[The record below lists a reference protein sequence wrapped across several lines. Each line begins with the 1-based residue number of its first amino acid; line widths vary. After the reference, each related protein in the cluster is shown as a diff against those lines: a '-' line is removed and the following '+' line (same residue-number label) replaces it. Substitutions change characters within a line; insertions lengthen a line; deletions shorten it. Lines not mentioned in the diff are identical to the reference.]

1 MSSAGPRKYL
11 LALGLGLLVF
21 CLYWPS
27 LAYPFQFDDQLFLL
41 DDNVRLTRWSAFLW
55 PPVPRILTWLSFTA
69 QFAIWGENPAPFR
82 IFNVLLHAANSLLV
96 LLLVLKLQDALPIPG
111 SREKW
116 RVPAA
121 ASLIFALHPLQTES
135 VVYIYQRSTLLAAFF
150 SLLALLLW
158 SHRSAAD
165 RRLLFSLA
173 SLICFI
179 LAALAKEHAL
189 VLPIVLWAYDFY
201 RSGRVRPEP
210 ILIASFAIS
219 LFLTGMF
226 LWWSKASGD
235 ATIGAGG
242 ESLTYARTQVQVIWR
257 YLRLFVLPLGQTID
271 PHVVPVRSWLAAGWW
286 AQLILL
292 ISLLGTIA
300 LTYRSQ
306 RRFPFWLLFC
316 FLWLLPTSSV
326 VPSQDYMFEHRTY
339 LPLLGLAGALSVLL
353 AAVSMSSWRFGGVA
367 GLLALTLGTLTWQRI
382 QVWESPALLWGDA
395 ANKSPMKYRPVYNLG
410 VTLMD
415 SSPDLAEEN
424 FRKAI
429 QLRPELPLAYRSL
442 AQIKWSQGDLESAEE
457 LWRVALGI
465 DSNHRETLLAMGRL
479 HLEKKEFFEAESYLQ
494 RAVTKQPTDWQARY
508 LLGELYYG
516 FGLTQKALDQA
527 EEGLRFHPRQTSL
540 RVLLADCVRR
550 QANWN
555 RAIELYREALLEAPG
570 DSRSHLGL
578 AESYSR
584 IGLQERAL
592 QAARQGI
599 LSATDPS
606 ERARALGVLEILE
619 GSNVPTFQRSKPEPP
634 KR

>member
-1 MSSAGPRKYL
+1 M
-11 LALGLGLLVF
+11 
-21 CLYWPS
+21 
-27 LAYPFQFDDQLFLL
+27 
-41 DDNVRLTRWSAFLW
+41 
-55 PPVPRILTWLSFTA
+55 
-69 QFAIWGENPAPFR
+69 
-82 IFNVLLHAANSLLV
+82 NVLLHAANSVLVFLLV
-96 LLLVLKLQDALPIPG
+96 GKIQDSLPPQG
-111 SREKW
+111 NHGGW
-116 RVPAA
+116 RVPAL
-121 ASLIFALHPLQTES
+121 ASLIFVLHPLQTES

-150 SLLALLLW
+150 SLLALILW
-158 SHRSAAD
+158 SHRTVGD
-165 RRLLFSLA
+165 RRLLISLA
-173 SLICFI
+173 SFICFI

-306 RRFPFWLLFC
+306 RRFSFWLLFC

-353 AAVSMSSWRFGGVA
+353 ARVSMSGWQFGGVA
-367 GLLALTLGTLTWQRI
+367 GLLAVTLGTVTWQRI
-382 QVWESPALLWGDA
+382 QVWRSEVSLWGDA
-395 ANKSPMKYRPVYNLG
+395 ARKAPTKYRPVYNFG
-410 VTLMD
+410 VTLMG
-415 SSPDLAEEN
+415 SSPDRAEEYL
-424 FRKAI
+424 RRAI
-429 QLRPELPLAYRSL
+429 QLGPAIPLAYRSL
-442 AQIKWSQGDLESAEE
+442 AELKWYQGDLKSAEE
-457 LWRVALGI
+457 LWQVALSLAS
-465 DSNHRETLLAMGRL
+465 DDRETLLALGRL
-479 HLEKKEFFEAESYLQ
+479 HLEKKEFFAAENYLQ
-494 RAVTKQPTDWQARY
+494 RAATKQPTDWQARY

-527 EEGLRFHPRQTSL
+527 QEGLRFHPRADLTSGSAGGL
-540 RVLLADCVRR
+540 CASPG
-550 QANWN
+550 Q
-555 RAIELYREALLEAPG
+555 LEPG
-570 DSRSHLGL
+570 H
-578 AESYSR
+578 
-584 IGLQERAL
+584 
-592 QAARQGI
+592 
-599 LSATDPS
+599 
-606 ERARALGVLEILE
+606 
-619 GSNVPTFQRSKPEPP
+619 
-634 KR
+634 

>member
-1 MSSAGPRKYL
+1 MRSLDLRKSL

-21 CLYWPS
+21 SLYWPS
-27 LAYPFQFDDQLFLL
+27 LAYPFQFDDQLFLR

-55 PPVPRILTWLSFTA
+55 PPTPRVLTWLSFTA
-69 QFAIWGENPAPFR
+69 QFAIWGEDPAPLR
-82 IFNVLLHAANSLLV
+82 LLNILLHVANSVLV
-96 LLLVLKLQDALPIPG
+96 LLLVFKLQNLFPIPR
-111 SREKW
+111 SDELW
-116 RVPAA
+116 RAPLVAG
-121 ASLIFALHPLQTES
+121 LLFALHPLQTES

-158 SHRSAAD
+158 SHRSVAG
-165 RRLLFSLA
+165 RRLLFSLG

-201 RSGRVRPEP
+201 RSGRLRPEP
-210 ILIASFAIS
+210 ILDASFAIS
-219 LFLTGMF
+219 LFLTGVF

-271 PHVVPVRSWLAAGWW
+271 PHVVPVRHWLAAGWW
-286 AQLILL
+286 VQLFLL

-306 RRFPFWLLFC
+306 RRFSFWLLFC

-353 AAVSMSSWRFGGVA
+353 AGVSMSGWRFGGVA

-382 QVWESPALLWGDA
+382 QVWRSEVSLWGDA
-395 ANKSPMKYRPVYNLG
+395 ARKTPTKYRPVYNFG
-410 VTLMD
+410 VTLRS
-415 SSPDLAEEN
+415 SSPDRAEEYLK
-424 FRKAI
+424 RAI
-429 QLRPELPLAYRSL
+429 QLGPAIPLAYRSL
-442 AQIKWSQGDLESAEE
+442 AELKWYQGDLKSAEE

-465 DSNHRETLLAMGRL
+465 DSDHRETLLALGRL
-479 HLEKKEFFEAESYLQ
+479 HLEKKEFFEAQGYL
-494 RAVTKQPTDWQARY
+494 RSAVVEKPTDWQARY

-516 FGLTQKALDQA
+516 FGFTQKALDQA
-527 EEGLRFHPRQTSL
+527 EKGLTFHPRQAVL

-550 QANWN
+550 QAGWN
-555 RAIELYREALLEAPG
+555 RAIELYREALLDAPG
-570 DSRSHLGL
+570 NSRAHLGL

-584 IGLQERAL
+584 MGQERMAL
-592 QAARQGI
+592 QAAREAVK
-599 LSATDPS
+599 SATSPS
-606 ERARALGVLEILE
+606 ERARALGVLGILE
-619 GSNVPTFQRSKPEPP
+619 GSKAPEFQRSRVPE
-634 KR
+634 